1 MPDDI
6 AKLLGEGIN
15 PLDADEVWG
24 ESLDDR
30 AERESLAEH
39 NIALGG
45 RKTKMTPELTAV
57 MCKLLKRGCS
67 LKLAAG
73 MCGVHISTVH
83 RWLQKGE
90 RQTAGKFREFRDR
103 LELARRSGQYRLL
116 SIATT
121 GAALDPKLALDMLA
135 RQNPDD
141 YGVTKRVEQKQ
152 TIDVTGKVIHE
163 HEHHVAFARTLL
175 EDPDANRLA
184 HELLARYE
192 RRRAVLEPGGARV
205 LPERRALAS
214 GATPSTPKQ

>member
-6 AKLLGEGIN
+6 AKLLGDGIN
-15 PLDADEVWG
+15 PLDADDVWG

-90 RQTAGKFREFRDR
+90 RQTTGKFREFRDR
-103 LELARRSGQYRLL
+103 LELARRAGQYRLL

-121 GAALDPKLALDMLA
+121 GAALDPKLALDILA

-141 YGVTKRVEQKQ
+141 FGVTKRVESKTSVDVRG
-152 TIDVTGKVIHE
+152 TITYE
-163 HEHHVAFARTLL
+163 HQHHVAFARTLI
-175 EDPDANRLA
+175 EDPEANRLA

-192 RRRAVLEPGGARV
+192 QRRALPQSGGARIV
-205 LPERRALAS
+205 SLRRTVDSS
-214 GATPSTPKQ
+214 GTPPTAQ